1 MLGAFDVSTVHVLV
15 CTQVGGPAGV
25 VFEPGD
31 AGGGAGVSV
40 RVMTC
45 PLTVFE
51 TTTTGTGEFESEG
64 VSEGLGDADGVV
76 CAEADGVALEE
87 TAARLTESMNSDA
100 APARLGQ
107 ARSWRSP

>member
-1 MLGAFDVSTVHVLV
+1 MTRSPLGAVSVAM
-15 CTQVGGPAGV
+15 GKGV
-25 VFEPGD
+25 VGCTVLRTTVPSGYVVVTT
-31 AGGGAGVSV
+31 GAGELDC
-40 RVMTC
+40 TDGAD
-45 PLTVFE
+45 LE
-51 TTTTGTGEFESEG
+51 AEG
-64 VSEGLGDADGVV
+64 VREGFGDADGVE